1 MIDKQGCVKVEL
13 LSELFVNQFDLTN
26 YIEPDGSM
34 WIKIFHHNDPV
45 NNGKFASTDD
55 FTKPLYK
62 DANRWF
68 NCQILNQINNDKWEL
83 MVKQKT
89 TSSATESKYRWIQT
103 VNPYTGTFNNTKA
116 SDITK
121 IITSGYSTF
130 ANAGGMY
137 KLNSN
142 TFFCINN
149 GTNGNWFGAIGSWGT
164 YNTNQVP
171 AYPNTALSTGYMD
184 LYLRLDNTNIINSLS
199 IGKNYIRTK
208 EIIEE

>member
-26 YIEPDGSM
+26 YVEPDGSM
-34 WIKIFHHNDPV
+34 WIRIFHHNNPA
-45 NNGKFASTDD
+45 NGLFASTDD

-83 MVKQKT
+83 MVKQKL
-89 TSSATESKYRWIQT
+89 TSSASESKYRWIQT
-103 VNPYTGTFNNTKA
+103 KNPYNAVYADVSSANV
-116 SDITK
+116 TK
-121 IITSGYSTF
+121 ITTSGYTNVSS
-130 ANAGGMY
+130 AGGLY
-137 KLNSN
+137 KHNSN
-142 TFFCINN
+142 TFFVINN
-149 GTNGNWFGAIGSWGT
+149 GTSGNWYGAIGSWTAWNNGI
-164 YNTNQVP
+164 P
-171 AYPNTALSTGYMD
+171 AYPSTGAVISGYMD

-199 IGKNYIRTK
+199 IGKNYIRAK